1 MTIHSTRST
10 CSTRRATALVL
21 AAMLTLSAP
30 VAHAA
35 DPDVPT
41 DSIAGWQKMYAYARC
56 AFEVF
61 RAVSPIDWAAAM
73 FDCTGMFLAEPPS
86 PADQP

>member
-1 MTIHSTRST
+1 
-10 CSTRRATALVL
+10 
-21 AAMLTLSAP
+21 
-30 VAHAA
+30 
-35 DPDVPT
+35 
-41 DSIAGWQKMYAYARC
+41 
-56 AFEVF
+56 VF